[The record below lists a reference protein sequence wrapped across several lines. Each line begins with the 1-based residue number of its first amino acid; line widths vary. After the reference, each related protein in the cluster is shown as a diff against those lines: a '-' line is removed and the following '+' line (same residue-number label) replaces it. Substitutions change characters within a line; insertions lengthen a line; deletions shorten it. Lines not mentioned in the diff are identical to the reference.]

1 MLAQDV
7 LRRGSARER
16 RPRPAPTPA
25 PARPATPLLPELSL
39 ELSEAGPPAGV
50 VRPALGHE
58 AVESGRAVGRH
69 GQSLPVL
76 DAPDHV
82 IVLHALKGL
91 HAMHQDFP
99 HTHTCGA
106 GAKTQ
111 P

>member
-16 RPRPAPTPA
+16 QPRPAPTPA
-25 PARPATPLLPELSL
+25 PARTPTPLLPELSF

-58 AVESGRAVGRH
+58 AIESGRAVGRH
-69 GQSLPVL
+69 GQSLPIL

-91 HAMHQDFP
+91 HPMHQDFP